1 MNSIIK
7 GYTRNTKKWLFFF
20 PLSQILLTGPLN
32 PLKISICLPSIAQV
46 KKRNGL
52 SESKK
57 KVYST
62 TEKEKLFSSSES
74 YHCTICLFPLAV
86 ILTSALQKVS
96 RDELPRFLQGPYTRV
111 VQNLPQLPCVFS
123 SHELIYLQ
131 FAWRSSSCIKTWFP
145 KCVGR
150 IQWFR
155 EAKERERMLHQ
166 QQPART
172 HFHLQ
177 IWF

>member
-1 MNSIIK
+1 MIF
-7 GYTRNTKKWLFFF
+7 FFF
-20 PLSQILLTGPLN
+20 PLSQILLTGPLKSSKN
-32 PLKISICLPSIAQV
+32 QYLSSIHRSG

-123 SHELIYLQ
+123 SHELIYSQ

-150 IQWFR
+150 IQ
-155 EAKERERMLHQ
+155 
-166 QQPART
+166 
-172 HFHLQ
+172 
-177 IWF
+177 

>member
-1 MNSIIK
+1 MI
-7 GYTRNTKKWLFFF
+7 LFFSIKSNF
-20 PLSQILLTGPLN
+20 THWAFKSSKNQYLS
-32 PLKISICLPSIAQV
+32 SIHRSG
-46 KKRNGL
+46 KKKRRNGL

-57 KVYST
+57 KVYSI

-74 YHCTICLFPLAV
+74 YHCTICLFPSAL

-96 RDELPRFLQGPYTRV
+96 RDELLRFLQGPNTRV

-123 SHELIYLQ
+123 SHELIYSQ

-150 IQWFR
+150 IQ
-155 EAKERERMLHQ
+155 
-166 QQPART
+166 
-172 HFHLQ
+172 
-177 IWF
+177 